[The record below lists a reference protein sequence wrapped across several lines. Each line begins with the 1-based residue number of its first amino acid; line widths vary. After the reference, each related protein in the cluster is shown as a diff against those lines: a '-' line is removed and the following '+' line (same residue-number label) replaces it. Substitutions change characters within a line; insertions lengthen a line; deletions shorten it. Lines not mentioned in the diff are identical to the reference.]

1 MRYIDIE
8 LIRNKAKKIK
18 LSDVNKKHLEDILFT
33 DEKTGEKYLSWEDIE
48 AKHLS
53 IIKELDSEERKKYIS
68 SHSDW
73 NILQKIMIE
82 EFGYK
87 CWYSEAPIGNGEF
100 EIDHYRPKNR
110 ARQDD
115 EKGIVNKPNGY
126 WWLAYNLD
134 NYRLSGTLANIRR
147 RDRLKDNSE
156 VGGKG
161 DLFPL
166 DLNEGVIAT
175 DEGSIFNERPLL
187 LDPIVASDVGLLS
200 FDEDGSVFPNPVID
214 DEIDSRRAEISIKL
228 YHLDLDQLET
238 QRQQVWQECSRVI
251 EKAYL
256 FYSNSNSREARKL
269 AFSNCV
275 ETISKKTN
283 LKAEFSSVAKVCLNL
298 YKKRR
303 GYSEVLDLLNL

>member
-8 LIRNKAKKIK
+8 LIRNKVKKIK
-18 LSDVNKKHLEDILFT
+18 WNEVNKKHLEDILHT
-33 DEKTGEKYLSWEDIE
+33 DTKTGETYINWDEIE
-48 AKHLS
+48 AKHLA
-53 IIKELDSEERKKYIS
+53 IIKSLRPDERKKYIS

-73 NILQKIMIE
+73 NILQKIFID

-87 CWYSEAPIGNGEF
+87 CWYSEALIGNGEF

-115 EKGIVNKPNGY
+115 EKGIINKENGY
-126 WWLAYNLD
+126 WWLAYKLE

-166 DLNEGVIAT
+166 DLVEGKIAE
-175 DEGSIFNERPLL
+175 DEGSVFNEIPLL
-187 LDPIVASDVGLLS
+187 LDPVVASDVGLLS
-200 FDEDGSVFPNPVID
+200 FDEDGSVLPNPLIKESFD
-214 DEIDSRRAEISIKL
+214 KLRAEVSIRI
-228 YHLDLDQLET
+228 YHLDLDQLEV

-251 EKAYL
+251 ELAYSYYINS
-256 FYSNSNSREARKL
+256 YSKEARKL
-269 AFSNCV
+269 AFSTCV
-275 ETISKKTN
+275 ETISRKTN
-283 LKAEFSSVAKVCLNL
+283 EKSEFSSVAKVCLNV
-298 YKKRR
+298 YKNRV
-303 GYSEVLDLLNL
+303 GYRDLLGLLNL